1 VSQVTAALP
10 VVVGFFGKIPK
21 ERDFARVNVGA
32 FLRAGLDRWFQEAV
46 GHLQDERTRLPAE
59 PAGFLLSPA
68 AGGPL
73 FVGVFA
79 PGEDALGRSFPA
91 VVFAEL
97 DQPPDLSLVPLQTAS
112 FYEAGARLAGAAH
125 GLAAGQLAAEIGSLA
140 SDFRPAVRVLDG
152 DALLSRARCSDL
164 CAAVGGSAE
173 AAAYALT
180 TLVAACTQARHAP
193 ARVLV
198 LDCPAPTDEL
208 RTFWLELVCRRLG
221 DAGPMP
227 SFLWTRES
235 GRLLVALGP
244 APSVML
250 AYLADPDHK
259 GSRRWPLRTHDPKAG
274 VNALQAL
281 PGPERQLLAS
291 GTASLADVLQLFAQ
305 D

>member
-1 VSQVTAALP
+1 VA
-10 VVVGFFGKIPK
+10 VGFFGKIPK
-21 ERDFARVNVGA
+21 ERDFVRVNVGA
-32 FLRAGLDRWFQEAV
+32 FLRAGLDRWFQEGV
-46 GHLQDERTRLPAE
+46 EHLQDEHTRLPAE

-73 FVGVFA
+73 FVGVLV
-79 PGEDALGRSFPA
+79 PGEDALGRVFPA

-97 DQPPDLSLVPLQTAS
+97 DQPPDLSLVPLHFSS

-125 GLAAGQLAAEIGSLA
+125 GLAAGQLVAEIGSLA
-140 SDFRPAVRVLDG
+140 SDFRPAARVLDG
-152 DALLSRARCSDL
+152 DAPFGRASCSDL
-164 CAAVGGSAE
+164 CAALGGSAE

-180 TLVAACTQARHAP
+180 TLVAACTQARP
-193 ARVLV
+193 SLARVLV

-208 RTFWLELVCRRLG
+208 RTFWLALVRRRLG

-244 APSVML
+244 APSLML

-259 GSRRWPLRTHDPKAG
+259 SSRRWPLRTLEPKAG
-274 VNALQAL
+274 VDALQAL
-281 PGPERQLLAS
+281 RGPERQVLAS

-305 D
+305 V